1 MNIREWLV
9 LYVKHKDI
17 VKRSLVKVEDGKDH
31 VTFTFKDGVVLGYAM
46 EHLEAPKQ
54 IKGRAIIACLH
65 TKQNIDFL
73 IAHWKDF
80 AAHAELTVILA
91 NPEKNEKII
100 IHTQTHDSVSEGN
113 VELGIRTMAE
123 SVPFV

>member
-17 VKRSLVKVEDGKDH
+17 VKRSLVKVEESKEH
-31 VTFTFKDGVVLGYAM
+31 VIFTFKDGVMSGYP
-46 EHLEAPKQ
+46 LEQLEVPKGL
-54 IKGRAIIACLH
+54 KGKAIIACLH
-65 TKQNIDFL
+65 TRDNVDFL
-73 IAHWKDF
+73 IRHWKEF

-91 NPEKNEKII
+91 NPVKNEKII